1 MPHVPGLPPER
12 LPIDPGR
19 KQRGASRVN
28 ISVKE
33 MVEEA
38 LRRKG
43 GVQYLAKLPDHLF
56 VQLCAK
62 ILPLELR
69 AEFDNIEIVVQRL
82 EVKAQ
87 PVPGVLASP
96 VSGHVLQLVN
106 QGADI
111 IEAENATAQG

>member
-1 MPHVPGLPPER
+1 MPHEPDALSER

-19 KQRGASRVN
+19 KQRGLSRVN
-28 ISVKE
+28 ISLKE

-43 GVQYLAKLPDHLF
+43 GVRYLAGLPDHLF

-62 ILPLELR
+62 VLPLELR
-69 AEFDNIEIVVQRL
+69 AEFDNVEIVVHRL
-82 EVKAQ
+82 EVAPQ

-96 VSGHVLQLVN
+96 VQGHVLKLVH
-106 QGADI
+106 GTDI
-111 IEAENATAQG
+111 IEAGDGAP